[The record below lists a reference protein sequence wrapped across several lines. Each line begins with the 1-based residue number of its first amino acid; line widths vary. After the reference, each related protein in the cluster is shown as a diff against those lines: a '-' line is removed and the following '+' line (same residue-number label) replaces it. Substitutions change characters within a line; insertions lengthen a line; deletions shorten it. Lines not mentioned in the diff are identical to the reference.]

1 MEQPELQDSAVVEAA
16 PQPTDQVVDED
27 LLEEE
32 PAPVDDDIEEELDG
46 VKVRGKKDAVEKLK
60 AEGMEFNEVDR
71 PAFVAAVAPIW
82 ESEAAT
88 FGPDLMALMDAA
100 RK

>member
-1 MEQPELQDSAVVEAA
+1 MQDYHPAGAVGNAAAATAENGRAVVQAA
-16 PQPTDQVVDED
+16 A
-27 LLEEE
+27 LEW
-32 PAPVDDDIEEELDG
+32 
-46 VKVRGKKDAVEKLK
+46 GKKQRQTVADSDAEMTEKLK